1 MSSERGRIVFSGTT
15 KYPHYLRKFHTLT
28 CECVKIARGLALP
41 ITITVTAI
49 QTRKTPGLSVILSAF
64 VVTTGF
70 FLGISPSSYFTS
82 IRNAPHTAT
91 LSIFFGT
98 LSSLFLAI
106 HAILVKSA
114 YVYVDN
120 SVIKFTYWGNLLSAV
135 ALIPGIVFNGELSAA
150 LYLFTTGGND
160 RRVFIVGSFV
170 TGLFGFFLSMA
181 SLLSIKVTSP
191 VTHMFSSVRASVLSE
206 RFPKLI
212 DLPKAARSVLQTMLS
227 VWIFGDL
234 ITSYVPFTPWISDT
248 FILPVHRNRALSIVL
263 ITFGAIYYTW
273 VKSARPPSPFPKPA
287 SDDLEKGLLETERE
301 EGKSWI

>member
-1 MSSERGRIVFSGTT
+1 MSSERRRIVFSGTT

-49 QTRKTPGLSVILSAF
+49 QTRKTPGSSVILSAF

-212 DLPKAARSVLQTMLS
+212 DLLKAARSVLQTMLS

-234 ITSYVPFTPWISDT
+234 ITSYVSFTPGYQT
-248 FILPVHRNRALSIVL
+248 
-263 ITFGAIYYTW
+263 
-273 VKSARPPSPFPKPA
+273 
-287 SDDLEKGLLETERE
+287 LL
-301 EGKSWI
+301 

>member
-1 MSSERGRIVFSGTT
+1 MSSERRRIVFSGTT

-49 QTRKTPGLSVILSAF
+49 QTRKTPGSSVILSAF

-82 IRNAPHTAT
+82 IRNVPHTAT

-191 VTHMFSSVRASVLSE
+191 VTHMFSSVRDSVLSE

-212 DLPKAARSVLQTMLS
+212 DLKAARSVLQTMLS

-273 VKSARPPSPFPKPA
+273 VKSAHPPSPFLKPA